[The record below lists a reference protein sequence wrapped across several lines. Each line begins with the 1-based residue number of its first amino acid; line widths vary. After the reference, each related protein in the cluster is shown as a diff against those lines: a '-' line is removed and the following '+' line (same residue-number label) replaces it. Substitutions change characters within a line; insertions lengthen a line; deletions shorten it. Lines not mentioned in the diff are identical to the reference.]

1 MILSANN
8 NGLKSII
15 YIFIFKKLKRKEK
28 IELKISQ
35 RKEIIKGR
43 INKIENKRQR
53 KRMKPKVFGK
63 ISMINKPLSTDQE
76 TGRQYQVPASRII
89 EEYSHRSYRTSKG

>member
-43 INKIENKRQR
+43 INKIENKR
-53 KRMKPKVFGK
+53 
-63 ISMINKPLSTDQE
+63 
-76 TGRQYQVPASRII
+76 
-89 EEYSHRSYRTSKG
+89 

>member
-43 INKIENKRQR
+43 IQSFLKLILHGIG
-53 KRMKPKVFGK
+53 V
-63 ISMINKPLSTDQE
+63 LLDL
-76 TGRQYQVPASRII
+76 
-89 EEYSHRSYRTSKG
+89 